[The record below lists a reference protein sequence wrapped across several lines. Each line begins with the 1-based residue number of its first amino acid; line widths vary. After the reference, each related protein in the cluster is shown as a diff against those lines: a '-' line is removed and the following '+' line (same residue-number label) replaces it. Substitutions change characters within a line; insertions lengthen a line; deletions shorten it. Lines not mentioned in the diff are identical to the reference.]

1 MRSLRTITGGLSLA
15 CLAGAG
21 ILWAIYGKL
30 TTLSAIPLLVG
41 LALLLVFLYWNF
53 TEVRG
58 FLAKRSTRYG
68 LNVTILILITLGIIT
83 LVEAISAKYYTR
95 WDLTMGRRYSLSK
108 QSKKFLDKVTVP
120 VKVLAFY
127 RLDQEGRSELEELL
141 KQYKSYSP
149 RFSFE
154 IVDPDLQR
162 QTAQRYEV
170 TAYGA
175 IVLESGEKRETIFES
190 SEQAITNAILRASRL
205 EKKIVYF
212 LAGHGEH
219 SIKDGQRAGLSLAKR
234 AIEEAN
240 YEVKELVL
248 IEQKEVPKD
257 ISVLVISGPKKDFL
271 PEEAAAIKNYI
282 EDGGKIL
289 FQLEPFTVPKL
300 AKELASYGILLKE
313 DIVVDRLS
321 RLFGGD
327 YFVPVVTNYGD
338 HDITRDFNLASF
350 FPTARSVFSK
360 TQLEKGIEAQE
371 LALASPDSWGETN
384 QRLLQKGQASYDEK
398 EDVKGPIPLAAI
410 STVKPKDPDK
420 KVHARLVVFGDSDF
434 SSNAYLG
441 MSGNS
446 DLFLNTIRWLAE
458 QEELIS
464 VRPRQRAFTPII
476 LAGTYGR
483 LAFWLPIVVLPGAVI
498 AFGAALLIRRRRRG

>member
-1 MRSLRTITGGLSLA
+1 MGSLKTIVGGLSLA

-30 TTLSAIPLLVG
+30 TAINAIPLLVG
-41 LALLLVFLYWNF
+41 LVLLLVFLYWNF
-53 TEVRG
+53 TGFRD

-68 LNVTILILITLGIIT
+68 FNVTILILVTLGIIT

-95 WDLTMGRRYSLSK
+95 WDFTMGRRYSLSK
-108 QSKKFLDKVTVP
+108 QSKQFLDKVSAP

-127 RLDQEGRSELEELL
+127 RLDQEGRAELEELL

-149 RFSFE
+149 QFDFE

-162 QTAQRYEV
+162 QTAQRYQV
-170 TAYGA
+170 SAYGT
-175 IVLESGEKRETIFES
+175 IVVESGETRETIFES
-190 SEQAITNAILRASRL
+190 NEQAITNAVLRASRP
-205 EKKIVYF
+205 KKKTVYF

-219 SIKDGQRAGLSLAKR
+219 SIKDEQRAGLSLAKQ
-234 AIEEAN
+234 AIENAN
-240 YEVKELVL
+240 YGAKELVL

-257 ISVLVISGPKKDFL
+257 ASVLVISGPKKDFL
-271 PEEAAAIKNYI
+271 PEAAAAIRNYI
-282 EDGGKIL
+282 EDGGKVL

-300 AKELASYGILLKE
+300 AKELAAYGILLRD
-313 DIVVDRLS
+313 DIVVDRMS

-327 YFVPVVTNYGD
+327 YFIPVVTNYKD
-338 HDITRDFNLASF
+338 HDITRDFRLASF

-360 TQLEKGIEAQE
+360 TALEKGIEAQE

-384 QRLLQKGQASYDEK
+384 QKLLQKGEAAYDEK
-398 EDVKGPIPLAAI
+398 EDAKGPIPLAAI
-410 STVKPKDPDK
+410 TTVRPKDPDK

-464 VRPRQRAFTPII
+464 VRPRQRAFTPVI
-476 LAGTYGR
+476 LAGTFGT

-498 AFGAALLIRRRRRG
+498 AIGAVILVRRRRRG